1 MTEYSIRVKDV
12 TKSFKTS
19 RKIGDLKEK
28 IIKAI
33 DNISM
38 DVEKGQMIGII
49 GRNGSGKTTLLR
61 LIA

>member
-28 IIKAI
+28 TSWQKKQWRQVLKLQKIRY
-33 DNISM
+33 
-38 DVEKGQMIGII
+38 Q
-49 GRNGSGKTTLLR
+49 NG
-61 LIA
+61 